1 MAPGEELE
9 ISVAAVEALGA
20 RRLAEILIGHAC
32 WDVGLHQ
39 ALRLALASRSSDD
52 RLVHTL
58 CDELQRIEADRRFYG
73 YRESSS
79 LATDLDRIRDAIVR
93 DLLPRQPAAAIQLLD
108 RLIRLDA
115 IVFDRS
121 DDSDGMIGEVIK
133 QAVDDLGAAWAVMP
147 GRDRVHLAHEVFD
160 VLTKDGY
167 GVHGG
172 VVSAFREALGQEGL
186 SELERLIREDLD
198 RCRAEEREARTWPL
212 IRGLQQIADAR
223 GDVDSFVAAHRLAGT
238 EDQALKDIC
247 ERLIEAGR
255 VAEALTRVEAAA
267 VPSHRQWEVDDLR
280 IRLLEL
286 VGRQDDAQ
294 AVRWRMFSGS
304 LSEHSLRAYL
314 AHLPSDEHEQVR
326 ATAVAMARQHREA
339 HAALNLLITLDLNAA
354 ANLVLTRISELN
366 GNHYFS
372 LRPAAQALETNHP
385 LAATLLYRCMGDA
398 VLARAQSTQ
407 YEHAVRDLV
416 AAERLASAVDDWINH
431 PSQEAYQQQ
440 IIARHRQKRTF
451 WNLMKAA
458 GLNWKG

>member
-1 MAPGEELE
+1 MAPGVEQE

-20 RRLAEILIGHAC
+20 RRLAEILVGHAC

-39 ALRLALASRSSDD
+39 ALRLALASRSSGDQ
-52 RLVHTL
+52 LVHTL
-58 CDELQRIEADRRFYG
+58 CDELERIEGDRRFYG

-79 LATDLDRIRDAIVR
+79 LAADLDRIRDAIVR
-93 DLLPRQPAAAIQLLD
+93 DLLPRQPKAAIQLLD
-108 RLIRLDA
+108 RFIRLDA
-115 IVFDRS
+115 NVFDRS
-121 DDSDGMIGEVIK
+121 DDSDGMIGDVIK
-133 QAVDDLGAAWAVMP
+133 QAVDDLGAAWAVLP
-147 GRDRVHLAHEVFD
+147 GRDQVHLAHEVFD
-160 VLTKDGY
+160 ILNGDGY

-172 VVSAFREALGQEGL
+172 VVSAFTEALGQEGL
-186 SELERLIREDLD
+186 SELERMIREDLD

-255 VAEALTRVEAAA
+255 VADALTRVEAAA
-267 VPSHRQWEVDDLR
+267 VPGHRRWEVDDLH

-286 VGRQDDAQ
+286 LGRQGDAQ
-294 AVRWRMFSGS
+294 AVRWRMFSNS
-304 LSEHSLRAYL
+304 LSEHTLRAYL
-314 AHLPSDEHEQVR
+314 AHLPSDEHERVR
-326 ATAVAMARQHREA
+326 AAAVGMARQHREP
-339 HAALNLLITLDLNAA
+339 HTALNLLITLDLDAA

-366 GNHYFS
+366 GDHYSS
-372 LRPAAQALETNHP
+372 LRPAAQALEANHP
-385 LAATLLYRCMGDA
+385 LAATLLYRCMGDV

-416 AAERLASAVDDWINH
+416 AAERLASAVGDWIDH
-431 PSQEAYQQQ
+431 LSQEAYRER
-440 IIARHRQKRTF
+440 IVARHRQKRTF